1 MNDDEFH
8 ERADAFLDQVV
19 GKIEEVAEGRE
30 DVDVEMAV
38 RLIPFLFPTSPL
50 PLPITYSLPIA
61 EPYHNLPIR

>member
-38 RLIPFLFPTSPL
+38 RLTSPL
-50 PLPITYSLPIA
+50 FPPSHLFLLITYLFSIA
-61 EPYHNLPIR
+61 ELPHDLPTR

>member
-38 RLIPFLFPTSPL
+38 RSKLSCIPTFLPSFSHYLFPS
-50 PLPITYSLPIA
+50 
-61 EPYHNLPIR
+61 HR